1 MKKIIDFFKYKNR
14 KAEKGE
20 VELSR
25 EERKRIAERKVREK
39 MLYGNLLE

>member
-1 MKKIIDFFKYKNR
+1 MKKIIDFLEYKIR
-14 KAEKGE
+14 RAEKDE